1 MVTLQID
8 TIRKIADSA
17 IIFKRGEFLQK
28 NGAFSRLNEQCGN
41 GRYVY
46 EVDGNYG
53 NYRTEVTLNGTITTQ
68 CNCPYPGPGC
78 KHIVAILLEL
88 LDQQGDVQGPTVVEN
103 GLQAEHLSYEEI
115 KQQALE
121 DRHKRAKS
129 ENFKVIQGDMLKG
142 DHLVTTVKGRQ
153 YQVTSA

>member
-8 TIRKIADSA
+8 AIRQLADSP

-28 NGAFSRLNEQCGN
+28 IGAFSRLQDQSGK

-53 NYRTEVTLNGTITTQ
+53 NYRTEVILNGAINCQ
-68 CNCPYPGPGC
+68 CDCPYPGPGC

-88 LDQQGDVQGPTVVEN
+88 FDQQSDMDESLGAADAP
-103 GLQAEHLSYEEI
+103 QAQYLSYEEI
-115 KQQALE
+115 RQQALE

-129 ENFKVIQGDMLKG
+129 EEFKVVQGDMLKG
-142 DHLVTTVKGRQ
+142 DHLVSVNI
-153 YQVTSA
+153 